1 LKNKKEGKETHFP
14 FPSFLGF
21 YFKTPFLGQ
30 NPQLQQ
36 PRLSCTFLEKESFY
50 RPKNDGKEENQNGNL
65 VDAMHH
71 AQVDVGGSIWVRLF
85 EDPQKII
92 PYFTQFEKLLYLI
105 LF

>member
-21 YFKTPFLGQ
+21 YFKTPFLGH

-36 PRLSCTFLEKESFY
+36 PRLSCISLEEESFY
-50 RPKNDGKEENQNGNL
+50 RPKNNGKEENQNGNL

-71 AQVDVGGSIWVRLF
+71 AQVDVGGSIWVWLF
-85 EDPQKII
+85 KNPQKII
-92 PYFTQFEKLLYLI
+92 SYFTQLEKLLYLI

>member
-1 LKNKKEGKETHFP
+1 LAFFFNENLLAVDFR
-14 FPSFLGF
+14 F
-21 YFKTPFLGQ
+21 
-30 NPQLQQ
+30 QQ
-36 PRLSCTFLEKESFY
+36 RRLRGTFLEKESFY